1 MTEQTPEIEPEDA
14 EAVEPELSHDVYE
27 LTDEDDD

>member
-1 MTEQTPEIEPEDA
+1 MTNELLEIEPEDA
-14 EAVEPELSHDVYE
+14 EAVEPELPHDVYE